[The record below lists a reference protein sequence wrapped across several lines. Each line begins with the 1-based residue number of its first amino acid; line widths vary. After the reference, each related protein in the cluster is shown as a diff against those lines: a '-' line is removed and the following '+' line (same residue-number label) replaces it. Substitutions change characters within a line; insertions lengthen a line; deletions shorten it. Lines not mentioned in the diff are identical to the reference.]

1 MKVLLDECT
10 PHVLK
15 RILTNV
21 EITTVQEL
29 GWSGITNG
37 SLLKR
42 AETQFDVL
50 ITSDQN
56 WKYQQNL
63 AGVQIAIIQLPTNQ
77 VPKVIELAP
86 AIQASLS
93 VIQPGDFIG
102 IPLSTEPT

>member
-15 RILTNV
+15 RLLTNV
-21 EITTVQEL
+21 EITTVQEM

-37 SLLKR
+37 ALLRR
-42 AETQFDVL
+42 AEGQFDVL

-77 VPKVIELAP
+77 VPKVIALTP
-86 AIQASLS
+86 AVQASLS
-93 VIQPGDFIG
+93 HIQPGDFVA
-102 IPLSTEPT
+102 IPL

>member
-15 RILTNV
+15 RLLTGID
-21 EITTVQEL
+21 ITTVQEM

-37 SLLKR
+37 ALLRR
-42 AETQFDVL
+42 AEGQFDVL

-63 AGVQIAIIQLPTNQ
+63 VGVQIAIIQLPTNQ
-77 VPKVIELAP
+77 VPKIIALAP
-86 AIQASLS
+86 AVQASLNI
-93 VIQPGDFIG
+93 IQPGEFIA
-102 IPLSTEPT
+102 IP

>member
-15 RILTNV
+15 RLLTDV

-42 AETQFDVL
+42 AESQFDVL

-63 AGVQIAIIQLPTNQ
+63 ASLRLGIIQLPTNQ

-86 AIQASLS
+86 AVQASLAT
-93 VIQPGDFIG
+93 IKPGDFVTVLL
-102 IPLSTEPT
+102 PAD